1 MIRLLT
7 LEQTGLTDGRTD
19 EHQTLADRCLY
30 ALRYGRGHRNS

>member
-19 EHQTLADRCLY
+19 EHQTVVYTLSAID
-30 ALRYGRGHRNS
+30 AATVIAEN